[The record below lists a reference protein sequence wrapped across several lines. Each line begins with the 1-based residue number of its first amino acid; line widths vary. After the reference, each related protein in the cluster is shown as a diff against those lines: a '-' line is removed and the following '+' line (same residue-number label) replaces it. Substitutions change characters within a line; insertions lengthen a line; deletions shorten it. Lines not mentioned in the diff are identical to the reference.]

1 MKRTFSN
8 TRRIIASVLVVVAAA
23 GCSSSPDSSVAV
35 AATPADSGLLPTD
48 NGFTFA
54 NFGSS
59 VTKEFFNTED
69 LVTMFGS
76 AACVDGKESPCELTT
91 QAAAWARMVNE
102 ARASGHCEGLAVQAA
117 ARFDGKATPAT
128 KELQNAG
135 DVTHGIMRA
144 FATQFLPEVQ
154 DATNEWAKKSLSEIV
169 NELVS
174 TMKTGKVEYSLG
186 LYTPTGGHAV
196 LPYAIEFPSK
206 DLAVIKVYDSNW
218 PGQERFVVIDL
229 AAKKWFFSFNGKD
242 PQKDECAWTGGAG
255 DIDMTP
261 MTARTSATCPFCG
274 DKATVTKS
282 VLLIRSTGVEWS
294 VKTKNGTFSPST
306 VTAVEG
312 TNSRSLRSAS
322 CGETVSIPE
331 FVLTTD
337 SADFELTLP
346 ETASAYVSNGKS
358 VVQIQTKGKKARQ
371 PIKFTQTSVQS
382 DDPGTTVTLAANN
395 LATQVTADTTIIN
408 FTDTEIVVDATIGTE
423 TKTVTADVTT
433 PQIIVSTD
441 TGAVV
446 TTSNNVDLKKTEV
459 VVTPD
464 LTPPPTKGELP
475 PAEVREAAA
484 AVAST
489 TTTVAATSTTAV
501 TNEATSQE
509 KPTAVPT
516 AKQIDAVPDAPA
528 GTPMTTK
535 KSYTEGDKVSFTQ
548 PGFEPNSWVQVVVS
562 PPTKILQT
570 VQASSTGKVAV
581 NTKMPTNVVGA
592 SSLRRPRATSTSP
605 IFLCL
610 ISQARGNYDSGD
622 CVKVVLS
629 GGTITTVAGSTTTTI
644 AATTTTVAATTT
656 TVAATTTTV
665 AATTTTTTVPT
676 KTLTVF
682 GYGGG
687 SAPSGTI
694 TMNPSVGATKTCTS
708 LMTDCVGTFQ
718 VGATVAITVA
728 VTSTGYYI
736 TWTPESFVEYN
747 PGAIAAPAACPQVAE
762 SGPQPV
768 GAEILPTGPG
778 SLLCTFTMVA
788 SNTRFSYWVSGAAG

>member
-1 MKRTFSN
+1 
-8 TRRIIASVLVVVAAA
+8 
-23 GCSSSPDSSVAV
+23 
-35 AATPADSGLLPTD
+35 
-48 NGFTFA
+48 
-54 NFGSS
+54 
-59 VTKEFFNTED
+59 
-69 LVTMFGS
+69 
-76 AACVDGKESPCELTT
+76 
-91 QAAAWARMVNE
+91 
-102 ARASGHCEGLAVQAA
+102 
-117 ARFDGKATPAT
+117 
-128 KELQNAG
+128 
-135 DVTHGIMRA
+135 
-144 FATQFLPEVQ
+144 
-154 DATNEWAKKSLSEIV
+154 
-169 NELVS
+169 
-174 TMKTGKVEYSLG
+174 
-186 LYTPTGGHAV
+186 
-196 LPYAIEFPSK
+196 
-206 DLAVIKVYDSNW
+206 
-218 PGQERFVVIDL
+218 
-229 AAKKWFFSFNGKD
+229 
-242 PQKDECAWTGGAG
+242 
-255 DIDMTP
+255 
-261 MTARTSATCPFCG
+261 
-274 DKATVTKS
+274 
-282 VLLIRSTGVEWS
+282 
-294 VKTKNGTFSPST
+294 
-306 VTAVEG
+306 
-312 TNSRSLRSAS
+312 
-322 CGETVSIPE
+322 
-331 FVLTTD
+331 
-337 SADFELTLP
+337 
-346 ETASAYVSNGKS
+346 
-358 VVQIQTKGKKARQ
+358 
-371 PIKFTQTSVQS
+371 
-382 DDPGTTVTLAANN
+382 
-395 LATQVTADTTIIN
+395 
-408 FTDTEIVVDATIGTE
+408 
-423 TKTVTADVTT
+423 
-433 PQIIVSTD
+433 
-441 TGAVV
+441 
-446 TTSNNVDLKKTEV
+446 LKKTEV

-629 GGTITTVAGSTTTTI
+629 GGTITTVAGSTTTTTI